1 VLILDVNG
9 ADAREVICGSS
20 ICAASVFVSWRSRD
34 RSLVL
39 LSRAGK
45 YIADCRLANYKIW
58 KFEIGD
64 QPLELRMTDPIA
76 DMLTRIRNAIA
87 AKHSRVDIPASKLKL
102 EIARILK
109 EEGYI
114 NNFVI
119 KGEGLKRTVRIFLRY
134 DARGTSSITHL
145 QRISTPG
152 RRVYV
157 GSSDIPKVLG
167 GYGINIVSTSKGL
180 MSGKT
185 ARRENIGG
193 ELLAQI
199 Y

>member
-1 VLILDVNG
+1 
-9 ADAREVICGSS
+9 
-20 ICAASVFVSWRSRD
+20 
-34 RSLVL
+34 
-39 LSRAGK
+39 
-45 YIADCRLANYKIW
+45 
-58 KFEIGD
+58 
-64 QPLELRMTDPIA
+64 MTDPIA
-76 DMLTRIRNAIA
+76 DMLARIRNAVA
-87 AKHSRVDIPASKLKL
+87 AKHSRVDVPASKLKL

-119 KGEGLKRTVRIFLRY
+119 KGDGAKKVVRIFLRY

-145 QRISTPG
+145 QRVSRPG

-157 GSSDIPKVLG
+157 GSHQIPRVLG
-167 GYGINIVSTSKGL
+167 GYGVNIVSTSRGL

-193 ELLAQI
+193 ELLAEV

>member
-1 VLILDVNG
+1 
-9 ADAREVICGSS
+9 
-20 ICAASVFVSWRSRD
+20 
-34 RSLVL
+34 
-39 LSRAGK
+39 
-45 YIADCRLANYKIW
+45 
-58 KFEIGD
+58 
-64 QPLELRMTDPIA
+64 MTDPIA
-76 DMLTRIRNAIA
+76 DMLARIRNAVA

-114 NNFVI
+114 NNFVV
-119 KGEGLKRTVRIFLRY
+119 KGEGAKKIVRIFLRY

-145 QRISTPG
+145 ERVSRPG

-157 GSSDIPKVLG
+157 GSHDIPRVLG
-167 GYGINIVSTSKGL
+167 GYGVNIVSTSRGL

-185 ARRENIGG
+185 ARKENVGG
-193 ELLAQI
+193 ELLAKV

>member
-1 VLILDVNG
+1 
-9 ADAREVICGSS
+9 
-20 ICAASVFVSWRSRD
+20 
-34 RSLVL
+34 
-39 LSRAGK
+39 
-45 YIADCRLANYKIW
+45 
-58 KFEIGD
+58 
-64 QPLELRMTDPIA
+64 MTDPIA

-145 QRISTPG
+145 QRVSTPG
-152 RRVYV
+152 RVYM
-157 GSSDIPKVLG
+157 GSSKVPKVVG
-167 GYGINIVSTSKGL
+167 GYGINIVGGS
-180 MSGKT
+180 
-185 ARRENIGG
+185 RRSPINRAENDP
-193 ELLAQI
+193 
-199 Y
+199 

>member
-1 VLILDVNG
+1 
-9 ADAREVICGSS
+9 
-20 ICAASVFVSWRSRD
+20 
-34 RSLVL
+34 
-39 LSRAGK
+39 
-45 YIADCRLANYKIW
+45 
-58 KFEIGD
+58 
-64 QPLELRMTDPIA
+64 MTDPIA
-76 DMLTRIRNAIA
+76 DMLARIRNAVT
-87 AKHSRVDIPASKLKL
+87 AKHSRVDVPASKLKL

-114 NNFVI
+114 NNFVL
-119 KGEGLKRTVRIFLRY
+119 KGEGAKRLIRIFLRY

-145 QRISTPG
+145 QRVSRPG

-157 GSSDIPKVLG
+157 GSHQIPRVLG
-167 GYGINIVSTSKGL
+167 GYGVNIVSTSRGL

-193 ELLAQI
+193 EVLAEV